1 MTKHQRPNLVYD
13 FAGFSARAPNQQI
26 PGDRLAAQFAEHAGA
41 IVKLQQALEGLDA
54 PITAADLDPKL
65 FREIAKEAKDSLEK
79 LAQDSARAAGRAAS
93 SAQHAVNQAAEA
105 RDAAKPLL
113 SRAEQILAAER
124 DALAILE
131 EQRIA
136 LHLLERKLEDLKAA
150 GPGLQVRTD
159 PVGLLGPNAGGKHSA
174 DALGAAATAADYA
187 QVSIHWSE
195 WMGPGGI
202 YQGGPAGASDIIP
215 NNILAINA
223 ISGDHWSS
231 RWWAHK
237 AAEYVNGFLYGY
249 YMGPHPQPPIQAI
262 GGGPIP
268 VGSYYFNTSNNV
280 MYVWTGTEWIPFNT
294 PQKASAV
301 SLWYRAGTGQT
312 VFPLTVPDLFGQSI
326 PGLDPAGTQPI
337 EVHLRGELLLPTSGP
352 VTGDYFV
359 DYPNSTVEIGPP
371 QPIPGSL
378 VAIDVLI
385 DPALLAPGA
394 VKVIK
399 LKPLVFDGVRTTFNL
414 LDDFDNSVVTA
425 SSASQLFTV
434 VDGVDQEP
442 GADFT
447 IGTAGQA
454 IIFNEAPR
462 ADAKSFI
469 MFFEAAGGV
478 AGQIYTDST
487 LTGDGT
493 QTRPLSV
500 VQQVLGAFDAQAGTT
515 LFTAASGI
523 PDAAPLPPAS
533 TVGVGE
539 YVIVHVAGTPT
550 QGPPETL
557 VPAEVGD
564 WWISDGNQWHL
575 FPIGGAGM
583 DEPPPDDKGYVRT
596 THLDGVSQWVPPAE
610 TQIDF
615 GTGLTKDETV
625 FPPIVNLQPA
635 LDYAIGG
642 LLEPPQDGLA
652 YSRQFDA
659 LNQVWVWTPALTAGL
674 QITSIIPD
682 KAIYG
687 PGEPLLTVHAYGSEF
702 TATTVAVLDGRD
714 VATDV
719 LSATELTFVL
729 NPAVPIN
736 EQFHIITVRD
746 PAAVPPDLV
755 DGLGAE
761 QFDFIKA
768 STEVDYGRGL
778 SLDTLPTPPIVNLD
792 PAGPTNMGGVI
803 VPLRDRTTNGLVID
817 MGNEALGDPATGHL
831 TAPPATAELLGT
843 VCVPARSPGQGL
855 VLGDDG
861 MLRAPLATD
870 QHAGAITEP
879 SEPNVPHGRVKDP
892 VTGLYHWEEILGGF
906 EEPPMEPVQTWGRSS
921 GGARGWLPLP
931 DGGVEA
937 GVGLYKTEDP
947 ATLHLNIASRND
959 LGGVIIAP
967 QPGLAI
973 DQTGNLTLARAT
985 PEDIGGVQDAPRDDT
1000 GKRLFARQWGQWKE
1014 IEGEGGMEEPP
1025 AEPVGMWG
1033 RTSAGARGW
1042 ALIDQ
1047 TGALIAGN
1055 TPTETGVIYVPDDRG
1070 LNLSPDGAV
1079 TLRPAGQYPDLGGMF
1094 EAPLNDGPYVRDN
1107 GQWAKLPEA
1116 ASDFVTV
1123 GRSPIQALDEGFD
1136 DVLQKRSLFVP
1147 LATDFLAGAI
1157 VEPPADGAQYARTN
1171 DAANGPAWVENIA
1184 KGVHTDDAPP
1194 MTPSDGALWWKSS
1207 TGALYVF
1214 YEDIDSGQWVQVNGT
1229 PSPDATISTGDT
1241 PPSNPRPNQL
1251 WFESDRGSLF
1261 FWYADADSSQWVEI
1275 LGGSGGT
1282 AGSAPP
1288 VDLTGYATE
1297 AWTTDQ
1303 IANAVIDAQAF
1314 VTAAAEKQA
1323 GHDTDLCQQAL
1334 KAVEGLAVSVKQ
1346 LQKGHLALKARIQK
1360 LEAR

>member
-1 MTKHQRPNLVYD
+1 MAKHQRPNLVYD

-54 PITAADLDPKL
+54 PITVADLDPKL

-93 SAQHAVNQAAEA
+93 SAQQAVNQAAEA

-136 LHLLERKLEDLKAA
+136 LHVLERKLEDLKAA

-202 YQGGPAGASDIIP
+202 YEGGPAGASDIIP

-312 VFPLTVPDLFGQSI
+312 TFPLTVPDLFGQSI

-359 DYPNSTVEIGPP
+359 DYATSVVEFAPAP
-371 QPIPGSL
+371 VQGSL

-385 DPALLAPGA
+385 DPDTLAPGA

-399 LKPLVFDGVRTTFNL
+399 LRDFNFDGVRTTFSL
-414 LDDFDNSVVTA
+414 IDQFTGQPVIA
-425 SSASQLFTV
+425 AAASQLFV
-434 VDGVDQEP
+434 VLDGVDQEP
-442 GADFT
+442 GVDFALGVNGDT
-447 IGTAGQA
+447 IT
-454 IIFNEAPR
+454 FMEAPR
-462 ADAKSFI
+462 ADAKSYT

-478 AGQIYTDST
+478 AGQIYHDDT
-487 LTGDGT
+487 LVGDGS
-493 QTRPLSV
+493 QLNPLSV
-500 VQQVLGAFDAQAGTT
+500 VQQVVGAFDADTGVAT
-515 LFTAASGI
+515 FTAMSGL
-523 PDAAPLPPAS
+523 PGTPGALPPAS
-533 TVGVGE
+533 SIGIGKYLV
-539 YVIVHVAGTPT
+539 VHEAGTPAS
-550 QGPPETL
+550 GPPETQ
-557 VPAEVGD
+557 VYAEVGD
-564 WWISDGNQWHL
+564 WWISDGTLWHL
-575 FPIGGAGM
+575 LRLG
-583 DEPPPDDKGYVRT
+583 
-596 THLDGVSQWVPPAE
+596 SQEA
-610 TQIDF
+610 QI
-615 GTGLTKDETV
+615 
-625 FPPIVNLQPA
+625 
-635 LDYAIGG
+635 
-642 LLEPPQDGLA
+642 
-652 YSRQFDA
+652 
-659 LNQVWVWTPALTAGL
+659 
-674 QITSIIPD
+674 
-682 KAIYG
+682 
-687 PGEPLLTVHAYGSEF
+687 
-702 TATTVAVLDGRD
+702 
-714 VATDV
+714 
-719 LSATELTFVL
+719 ATE
-729 NPAVPIN
+729 
-736 EQFHIITVRD
+736 
-746 PAAVPPDLV
+746 
-755 DGLGAE
+755 
-761 QFDFIKA
+761 
-768 STEVDYGRGL
+768 TEL
-778 SLDTLPTPPIVNLD
+778 
-792 PAGPTNMGGVI
+792 
-803 VPLRDRTTNGLVID
+803 GLVRVPARNKHSQGLDID
-817 MGNEALGDPATGHL
+817 LNGFLF
-831 TAPPATAELLGT
+831 APPATHEHLGT
-843 VCVPARSPGQGL
+843 
-855 VLGDDG
+855 
-861 MLRAPLATD
+861 
-870 QHAGAITEP
+870 ITEP
-879 SEPNVPHGRVKDP
+879 QATRQLHARVRDGVGPGADWEAFEPGIGDVSDTVNVYGRTNSRWIQLQPGGTFPPASMLYVQINGDTMQGP
-892 VTGLYHWEEILGGF
+892 LYLHAEGALALEAVTVSQLERVRIEAGIGLAQIGQRIDLKPASDLEIGGITEAPDDGVPYVRQFQGWEK
-906 EEPPMEPVQTWGRSS
+906 
-921 GGARGWLPLP
+921 LP
-931 DGGVEA
+931 DA
-937 GVGLYKTEDP
+937 ASPLTFDRGLTEDNDRVSLDI
-947 ATLHLNIASRND
+947 ATDRT
-959 LGGVIIAP
+959 LGGVVIAP
-967 QPGLAI
+967 QPGLFI
-973 DQTGNLTLARAT
+973 DQTGNLTLERAT
-985 PEDIGGVQDAPRDDT
+985 PEDLGGLVDAPRDDT

-1171 DAANGPAWVENIA
+1171 DAANGPVWVENIA

-1194 MTPSDGALWWKSS
+1194 MTPSDGALWWKSD